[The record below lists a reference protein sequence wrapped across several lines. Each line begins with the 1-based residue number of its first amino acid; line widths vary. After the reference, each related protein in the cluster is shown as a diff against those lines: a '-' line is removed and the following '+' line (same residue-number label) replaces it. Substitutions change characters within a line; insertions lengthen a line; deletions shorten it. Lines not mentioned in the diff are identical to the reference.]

1 MKETVEERIRALF
14 AEHPIPPMDVIIPI
28 LERAGRG
35 DKELATQVYDTF
47 ASLAE
52 GIREILGLKD
62 RNMETVAKIC
72 ETIYNASGEIFEPIE
87 LTNARFSSNM
97 SDCPLLHVGKDIS
110 LNAKSRFCDLIC
122 TTGSKAVFNTVMEPQ
137 QGSCT
142 WDKAL
147 IKGAGKCTVVFE
159 LGNTA

>member
-1 MKETVEERIRALF
+1 MPLEAFEGDRRDRIRHGDESEVMDRRHLRAAEGHLITVE
-14 AEHPIPPMDVIIPI
+14 
-28 LERAGRG
+28 
-35 DKELATQVYDTF
+35 KEVGCED
-47 ASLAE
+47 
-52 GIREILGLKD
+52 
-62 RNMETVAKIC
+62 METVAKIC